1 MSGPTL
7 DTSHISPGLAILNI
21 LIVAFFAIIGG
32 IVTKMLGGYTFTW
45 GPCKG
50 KGWGNVLGK
59 VTIPLLVGMIVFGCI
74 CRNIMP
80 ASLTDHYNEIWA
92 GYIRMTC
99 LGVILLRG
107 GMELEF
113 EGKGITVVL
122 LTLVPQMIEAS
133 SSAIAAY
140 VIMGLPITLCFALG
154 FILGAVSPAILVP
167 SCMILQK

>member
-1 MSGPTL
+1 MAGGPAI
-7 DTSHISPGLAILNI
+7 DTSHINPGLALLNVF
-21 LIVAFFAIIGG
+21 IVATFAVIGG
-32 IVTKMLGGYTFTW
+32 IIARLLAGYKFER

-50 KGWGNVLGK
+50 RGWGNVLGK

-74 CRNIMP
+74 GRNLLP
-80 ASLTDHYNEIWA
+80 ESLNEHYNEIWA

-122 LTLVPQMIEAS
+122 LTLIP
-133 SSAIAAY
+133 
-140 VIMGLPITLCFALG
+140 
-154 FILGAVSPAILVP
+154 
-167 SCMILQK
+167 